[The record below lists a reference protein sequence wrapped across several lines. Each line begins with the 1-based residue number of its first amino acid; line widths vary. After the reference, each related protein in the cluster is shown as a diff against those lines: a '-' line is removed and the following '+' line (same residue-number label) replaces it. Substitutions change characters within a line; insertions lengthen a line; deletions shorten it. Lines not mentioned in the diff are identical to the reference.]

1 MSFYRYKYTIRLILG
16 LFIFLSNGE
25 SLKSQLTVGIKAS
38 YFLSMSQAQELSYD
52 DTQDFLSH
60 KIRFIEEDVSPVP
73 ELFASLSNE
82 RTYVKL
88 GLAYRRIQTRFSFR
102 DFLDYANT
110 HYSPELKRSSTL
122 LLPMEAGLKLKNM
135 RFGAGPSLSFLVSE
149 NTVFESIR
157 ELEERRNMFTTG
169 YHISFSITHNRL
181 MFEILFEE
189 RFHGVAEYIYYRGD
203 SQSFDQRAKYISL
216 GLAYTLDFN

>member
-1 MSFYRYKYTIRLILG
+1 MTIG
-16 LFIFLSNGE
+16 
-25 SLKSQLTVGIKAS
+25 VKAS
-38 YFLSMSQAQELSYD
+38 YFLSMSQARELAYD
-52 DTQDFLSH
+52 DTEDFLSH
-60 KIRFIEEDVSPVP
+60 KIRFIEEDISPVP
-73 ELFASLSNE
+73 ELFVSLSNDLA
-82 RTYVKL
+82 YLKV

-102 DFLDYANT
+102 DFLDYDNT
-110 HYSPELKRSSTL
+110 NYSPELKRSNTVL
-122 LLPMEAGLKLKNM
+122 IPIEAGLKLKNM

-149 NTVFESIR
+149 NTVFESIG

-203 SQSFDQRAKYISL
+203 SQAFDQRAKYISL